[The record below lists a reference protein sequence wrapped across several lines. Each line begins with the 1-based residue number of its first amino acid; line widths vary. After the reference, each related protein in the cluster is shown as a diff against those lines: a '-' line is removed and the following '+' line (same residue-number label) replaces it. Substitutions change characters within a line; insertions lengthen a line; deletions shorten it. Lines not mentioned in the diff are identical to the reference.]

1 MPCEISS
8 GRVVDCKD
16 QIGGISK
23 VFISETFTS
32 LPNQTDWAETA
43 DVVSAVAP
51 SDASADLTFF
61 QFDVR
66 PETSSMTVTYAS
78 DPANGTTF
86 FEQALSLTFQ
96 RLESTDIADIRLLC
110 QGRPNIWV
118 MDNNSNL
125 WLLGA
130 EFGCNVTGGNLVT
143 GTSFADLTG
152 YTIDF
157 SGREPNPVFIA
168 NPPIASGDA
177 LSGVQGAVIGA

>member
-1 MPCEISS
+1 MACDISS
-8 GRVVDCKD
+8 GRIVDCKD
-16 QIGGISK
+16 QIGGISR
-23 VFISETFTS
+23 VFIGNYADMINNATWAADTNDTVTAIAAQTFY
-32 LPNQTDWAETA
+32 
-43 DVVSAVAP
+43 
-51 SDASADLTFF
+51 

-96 RLESTDIADIRLLC
+96 KLDATDIADIRALC
-110 QGRPNIWV
+110 QGRPNVWV
-118 MDNNSNL
+118 MDNNDNI

-143 GTSFADLTG
+143 GASFSDLTG

-157 SGREPNPVFIA
+157 SGRESNPVWIA
-168 NPPIASGDA
+168 TADTTVGDY
-177 LSGVQGAVIGA
+177 LSGVSGVTVSA

>member
-1 MPCEISS
+1 MACDISS

-16 QIGGISK
+16 QIGGISR
-23 VFISETFTS
+23 VFIGNYADMINNAT
-32 LPNQTDWAETA
+32 WAAVTNDTVTA
-43 DVVSAVAP
+43 IAAQD
-51 SDASADLTFF
+51 FY

-78 DPANGTTF
+78 DAAAGTTF

-96 RLESTDIADIRLLC
+96 RLDATDIADIRALC

-118 MDNNSNL
+118 EDNNSNV

-157 SGREPNPVFIA
+157 SGRESNPVW
-168 NPPIASGDA
+168 IASPGA
-177 LSGVQGAVIGA
+177 VGTPLSGVTGVTVI

>member
-1 MPCEISS
+1 MACDISS
-8 GRVVDCKD
+8 GRIVDCKD
-16 QIGGISK
+16 QIGGISR
-23 VFISETFTS
+23 VFIGNYADMINNATWAADTNDTVTAIAAQTFY
-32 LPNQTDWAETA
+32 
-43 DVVSAVAP
+43 
-51 SDASADLTFF
+51 

-96 RLESTDIADIRLLC
+96 KLDATDIADIRALC

-118 MDNNSNL
+118 MDNNDNI

-143 GTSFADLTG
+143 GASFSDLTG
-152 YTIDF
+152 YTVDF
-157 SGREPNPVFIA
+157 SGRESNPVWIA
-168 NPPIASGDA
+168 TPDTTLGDY
-177 LSGVQGAVIGA
+177 LSGVPGVTVSA

>member
-16 QIGGISK
+16 QIGGISR
-23 VFISETFTS
+23 VFIAQAYQDMINNATWAAGTNDTVTAIAAQDFYTF
-32 LPNQTDWAETA
+32 E
-43 DVVSAVAP
+43 
-51 SDASADLTFF
+51 
-61 QFDVR
+61 VR
-66 PETSSMTVTYAS
+66 PETSSMTITYAS
-78 DPANGTTF
+78 DPAAGTTF

-96 RLESTDIADIRLLC
+96 LLDATDIADIRVLC

-118 MDNNSNL
+118 MDNNNNI

-157 SGREPNPVFIA
+157 SGREQNPVWIA
-168 NPPIASGDA
+168 NDDATLGDY
-177 LSGVQGAVIGA
+177 LSGVSGVTLDPTP

>member
-1 MPCEISS
+1 MSCEISS
-8 GRVVDCKD
+8 GRIVDCKD
-16 QIGGISK
+16 QIGGISR
-23 VFISETFTS
+23 VFIGNYADMINNAT
-32 LPNQTDWAETA
+32 WAADTNDTVTA
-43 DVVSAVAP
+43 IAAQD
-51 SDASADLTFF
+51 FY

-96 RLESTDIADIRLLC
+96 KLDATDIADIRALC

-118 MDNNSNL
+118 MDNNDNI

-143 GTSFADLTG
+143 GASFSDLTG

-157 SGREPNPVFIA
+157 SGRESNPVWIA
-168 NPPIASGDA
+168 TPDTTCG
-177 LSGVQGAVIGA
+177 